1 MDTEKDI
8 ALFNQLKQGNKA
20 AFDELFRLYYKPL
33 CRYCFQFVK
42 DKDSTEE
49 VVQEFFVRLWEQ
61 REGIAIQK
69 SLMAYLYVSVK
80 NTALNYLQKKST
92 RSGYEQ
98 AYVEMNLKNEGDDN
112 KLSSDEIQAMVQ
124 KGMES
129 LPEKC
134 RLVFHLSRY
143 EGLTN
148 EEIANHLNLSYKT
161 VENQMTKAF
170 HKLRE
175 NLKPVYEKLFT

>member
-1 MDTEKDI
+1 MDPDKNI
-8 ALFNQLKQGNKA
+8 ILFNQIKKGSKA
-20 AFDELFRLYYKPL
+20 AFDEFFRMNYKPL

-42 DKDSTEE
+42 DKDTTEE

-80 NTALNYLQKKST
+80 NTALNYLQKKNT
-92 RSGYEQ
+92 RLGYEQ
-98 AYVEMNLKNEGDDN
+98 AYVDMNLKKEGDEN
-112 KLSSDEIQAMVQ
+112 KLSSEEIQALVQ
-124 KGMES
+124 QGLES

-148 EEIANHLNLSYKT
+148 EEIANYLNLSYKT

-175 NLKPVYEKLFT
+175 SLKPIYEKLFT